1 MIGDLWTDIYWNNVQ
16 NEEGNNFKQGKK
28 PEKLIERII
37 KSSTN
42 ENDIVLDF
50 FAGSGTTGAVAHK
63 MNRQWIMIEQMDYIE
78 DITKERLKK
87 VIGKKIKQDGNLLE
101 NIEFDNGG
109 ISKSVNW
116 QGGGEFIYFELKKY
130 NENFADMLKLAETK
144 EEVIN
149 IFYEI
154 CKKGFVKYSIDIEE
168 LQKDIEK
175 GEDSEFLKRTVDEM
189 KENIYDILNKNMLY
203 IPMSMINDNK
213 FNINEEEK
221 RLSGDFYGVKY

>member
-1 MIGDLWTDIYWNNVQ
+1 M
-16 NEEGNNFKQGKK
+16 
-28 PEKLIERII
+28 
-37 KSSTN
+37 
-42 ENDIVLDF
+42 
-50 FAGSGTTGAVAHK
+50 A
-63 MNRQWIMIEQMDYIE
+63 
-78 DITKERLKK
+78 
-87 VIGKKIKQDGNLLE
+87 
-101 NIEFDNGG
+101 
-109 ISKSVNW
+109 
-116 QGGGEFIYFELKKY
+116 GGGEFIYCELKKY
-130 NENFADMLKLAETK
+130 NEDFVDMLKLAETK

-154 CKKGFVKYSIDIEE
+154 CKKGFVKYNIDIEE

>member
-1 MIGDLWTDIYWNNVQ
+1 
-16 NEEGNNFKQGKK
+16 
-28 PEKLIERII
+28 
-37 KSSTN
+37 
-42 ENDIVLDF
+42 
-50 FAGSGTTGAVAHK
+50 
-63 MNRQWIMIEQMDYIE
+63 
-78 DITKERLKK
+78 
-87 VIGKKIKQDGNLLE
+87 
-101 NIEFDNGG
+101 
-109 ISKSVNW
+109 
-116 QGGGEFIYFELKKY
+116 
-130 NENFADMLKLAETK
+130 MLKLAETK